1 MASKLILYF
10 VFLNAYEFKNWLL
23 SYPAASVKLVKTTL
37 HAHTVNNRKWPQ
49 KTNNRLSQS
58 HRFSQRSFRVEQNPA
73 RSQKKKK
80 NRLNSWVR
88 EKFVVDEVAA
98 RKTTN
103 RREKKIDSNEKKKK
117 EAKGLSTDQCL
128 VAPRS
133 LKPTILLSFSCVFLF
148 PVVCWFIFGINWMDK
163 AILK

>member
-23 SYPAASVKLVKTTL
+23 SYPAASVKIVKTTL

-88 EKFVVDEVAA
+88 EKV
-98 RKTTN
+98 RRWWSRSKKN
-103 RREKKIDSNEKKKK
+103 NKPKREKNRFQWEKEKGSERLIDWSMSRCAEIFKTHHSF
-117 EAKGLSTDQCL
+117 EFFMCL
-128 VAPRS
+128 FVS
-133 LKPTILLSFSCVFLF
+133 SCLLIHF
-148 PVVCWFIFGINWMDK
+148 WD
-163 AILK
+163 